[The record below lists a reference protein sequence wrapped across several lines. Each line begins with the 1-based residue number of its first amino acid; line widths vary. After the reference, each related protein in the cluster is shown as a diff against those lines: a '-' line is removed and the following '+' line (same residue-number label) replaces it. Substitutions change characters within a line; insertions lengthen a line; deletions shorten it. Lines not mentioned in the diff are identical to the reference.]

1 MNKIEDYL
9 KVRTSGKIK
18 NELYN
23 LKKVITK
30 NKSFFASKKVTK
42 IIKRLKKCQNSKYY
56 NIDETSKNNIDKI
69 IKMLESESDEDLL
82 TLVTDTEKEIKAPIF
97 LSVFC
102 YNLNSLELAILFAIL
117 LLIYYIIFAI

>member
-9 KVRTSGKIK
+9 KIRASGKIK

-23 LKKVITK
+23 LKKIITK

-56 NIDETSKNNIDKI
+56 NI
-69 IKMLESESDEDLL
+69 
-82 TLVTDTEKEIKAPIF
+82 
-97 LSVFC
+97 
-102 YNLNSLELAILFAIL
+102 NL
-117 LLIYYIIFAI
+117 